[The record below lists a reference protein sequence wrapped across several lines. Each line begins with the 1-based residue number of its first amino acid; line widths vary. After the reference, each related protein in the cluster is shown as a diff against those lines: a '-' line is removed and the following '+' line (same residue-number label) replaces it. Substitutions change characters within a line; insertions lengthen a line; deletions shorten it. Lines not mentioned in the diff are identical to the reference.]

1 MARVSATRVSATRV
15 SATLTLFLASV
26 SAQSP
31 CTYDDSSCTYTCG
44 AAKFALSSIAVP
56 AAGYFTANGGDT
68 PYYFNLC
75 AAITTITCD
84 GAGPSPAC
92 IQNYGQAQP
101 PSLPT
106 GSCASIG
113 TYPAATS
120 SSVGDGSNASLVLS
134 YQGGDGGRSFDI
146 TLSCAPTLTPPTA
159 TDDGNLKYGIA
170 FGAPAICAGASGGRT
185 GLSYGSLT
193 LILSGVAAFVYIAAG
208 IFYNHRYREV
218 PLGVGAIPQWAYWK
232 QLPGLVRDGCKFS
245 YAEASYLYGRW
256 SGRNVGGAHSPLKQ
270 GLKAADADA
279 EGSGGYYAAA
289 DEAAPP
295 PRKPTTST
303 FAPPPEPA
311 EEARAGFREKVGA
324 DDYADAQALT

>member
-1 MARVSATRVSATRV
+1 MARV
-15 SATLTLFLASV
+15 SATLTLLLATAA
-26 SAQSP
+26 SAQST

-44 AAKFALSSIAVP
+44 AAKFSLSSIAVP
-56 AAGYFTANGGDT
+56 AAGYFTATGGDT

-101 PSLPT
+101 PALPT

-193 LILSGVAAFVYIAAG
+193 LILSGVAIFVYIAGG
-208 IFYNHRYREV
+208 IFYNHRYREMPVVRAARPRV
-218 PLGVGAIPQWAYWK
+218 PARARLARAHPPGGGALRSQGLEAIPLWSYWK
-232 QLPGLVRDGCKFS
+232 QLPGLVYDGCKFS
-245 YAEASYLYGRW
+245 YEQSKEAYEKWNNRHVEGAE
-256 SGRNVGGAHSPLKQ
+256 VKQ
-270 GLKAADADA
+270 GLKAAEEEGAATATQYEAHTQEQA
-279 EGSGGYYAAA
+279 ERLAT
-289 DEAAPP
+289 EPP
-295 PRKPTTST
+295 PAGGS
-303 FAPPPEPA
+303 ASGS
-311 EEARAGFREKVGA
+311 ARNSAA
-324 DDYADAQALT
+324 

>member
-1 MARVSATRVSATRV
+1 MARV
-15 SATLTLFLASV
+15 SATLTLLLATAA
-26 SAQSP
+26 SAQSS

-56 AAGYFTANGGDT
+56 AAGYFTATGGDT

-193 LILSGVAAFVYIAAG
+193 LILSGVAIFVYIAGG

>member
-1 MARVSATRVSATRV
+1 MARV
-15 SATLTLFLASV
+15 SATLTLLLASV

-193 LILSGVAAFVYIAAG
+193 LILSGVAIFVYIAGG
-208 IFYNHRYREV
+208 IFYNHRYREMPV
-218 PLGVGAIPQWAYWK
+218 
-232 QLPGLVRDGCKFS
+232 VR
-245 YAEASYLYGRW
+245 
-256 SGRNVGGAHSPLKQ
+256 
-270 GLKAADADA
+270 AAR
-279 EGSGGYYAAA
+279 
-289 DEAAPP
+289 PP
-295 PRKPTTST
+295 
-303 FAPPPEPA
+303 AL
-311 EEARAGFREKVGA
+311 ARAHPHRPRPPI
-324 DDYADAQALT
+324 

>member
-1 MARVSATRVSATRV
+1 MARV
-15 SATLTLFLASV
+15 SATLTLLLATAA

-56 AAGYFTANGGDT
+56 AAGYFTATGGDT

-193 LILSGVAAFVYIAAG
+193 LILSGVAIFVYIAGG